1 MKKKKRLS
9 GIERRWFVN
18 NVGVIMLLVAACVLG
33 VVFSMAAYYD
43 TNLRSGLENKAK
55 TTTDFFSNYIS
66 QSYKE
71 YYQSCI
77 KFAQTFEE
85 KDRLELQFISANG
98 KLVASSYGKFAGR
111 SPSTP
116 EIQQAIDSQQIR
128 HYKGRNPLTGE
139 RILAVSS
146 PMIYTNGEV
155 IGVLR
160 YVTSLRNADL
170 QILMIAL
177 IAVTIG
183 LLFIGSIFFLS
194 SFFIKSIL
202 VPVSQINAT
211 ARRIAAGSY
220 GVQIP
225 GQYDDEIGELVSTI
239 NDMSVKIGQAE
250 KTQTEFISSVSHE
263 LRTPLTAISGWG
275 ETLLTSENLD
285 TETRRGVVI
294 IAREAKRLT
303 GMVEELLEFT
313 RMQDGRFTLHVET
326 ADILAEFEDTVFM
339 YGNRLKQEGI
349 CLHYDGCDEEIP
361 EIPCDVARMRQV
373 FLNILDNAAKH
384 GGEGKRIDASIA
396 HEGSFVVIRMRDYGP
411 GIPEEE
417 LPKTLTSYSPCF
429 RKEKGAHGL
438 EERGVYRIH
447 QFEKQEMIVVCKPEE
462 SKMWFDKLWQNTVDL
477 FRSLDIPVRTLECC
491 SGDLADLKVK
501 SLDVEAWSPR
511 QKKYFE
517 VGSCS
522 NLGDA
527 QARRLKIRV
536 NGKDGKKYLAHT
548 LNNTVVAPPRMLIA
562 FLENNL
568 NADGSVNIP
577 KALQPYMG
585 GMTKI
590 EKKTRA

>member
-1 MKKKKRLS
+1 MKQHKRLS
-9 GIERRWFVN
+9 GIERRWFLG
-18 NVGVIMLLVAACVLG
+18 NVGIITLLTIACVLA
-33 VVFSMAAYYD
+33 VILSMAAYYD
-43 TNLRSGLENKAK
+43 TNLRSGLETKAK

-66 QSYKE
+66 QSYNE

-77 KFAQTFEE
+77 KFAKTFEE
-85 KDRLELQFISANG
+85 KDRLELQFISTSG
-98 KLVASSYGKFAGR
+98 KIVASSYGKFAGR

-116 EIQQAIDSQQIR
+116 EIQQAMDSQQTR
-128 HYKGRNPLTGE
+128 VFKGRNPSTGE

-146 PMIYTNGEV
+146 PMIYSNGEV

-177 IAVTIG
+177 IAATVG
-183 LLFIGSIFFLS
+183 LLFIGAIFFMS

-211 ARRIAAGSY
+211 AKRIAAGSY

-225 GQYDDEIGELVSTI
+225 QQYDDEIGELVNTI
-239 NDMSVKIGQAE
+239 NDMSVKIGQSE

-285 TETRRGVVI
+285 AETRRGVVI

-339 YGNRLKQEGI
+339 YGSRLKQEGI
-349 CLHYDGCDEEIP
+349 SLHYDGCEEEIP

-384 GGEGKRIDASIA
+384 GGDGKRIDASIA
-396 HEGSFVVIRMRDYGP
+396 QEGGFVVIRIRDHGP

-417 LPKTLTSYSPCF
+417 LPRVKMKFYKGSSKARGSGIGLAVCEEIVTMHGGTLT
-429 RKEKGAHGL
+429 L
-438 EERGVYRIH
+438 E
-447 QFEKQEMIVVCKPEE
+447 
-462 SKMWFDKLWQNTVDL
+462 
-477 FRSLDIPVRTLECC
+477 
-491 SGDLADLKVK
+491 
-501 SLDVEAWSPR
+501 
-511 QKKYFE
+511 
-517 VGSCS
+517 
-522 NLGDA
+522 
-527 QARRLKIRV
+527 
-536 NGKDGKKYLAHT
+536 
-548 LNNTVVAPPRMLIA
+548 
-562 FLENNL
+562 
-568 NADGSVNIP
+568 NADGGGTLVTISIP
-577 KALQPYMG
+577 TG
-585 GMTKI
+585 
-590 EKKTRA
+590 EE

>member
-1 MKKKKRLS
+1 MKQHKRLS
-9 GIERRWFVN
+9 GIERRWFLG
-18 NVGVIMLLVAACVLG
+18 NVGIITLLTIACVLA
-33 VVFSMAAYYD
+33 VILSMAAYYD
-43 TNLRSGLENKAK
+43 TNLRSGLETKAK

-66 QSYKE
+66 QSYNE

-77 KFAQTFEE
+77 KFAKTFEE
-85 KDRLELQFISANG
+85 KDRLELQFISTNG
-98 KLVASSYGKFAGR
+98 KIVASSYGKFAGR

-116 EIQQAIDSQQIR
+116 EIQQAMNSQQTR
-128 HYKGRNPLTGE
+128 VFKGRNPSTGE

-146 PMIYTNGEV
+146 PMIYSNGEV

-177 IAVTIG
+177 IAATVG
-183 LLFIGSIFFLS
+183 LLFIGAIFFMS

-211 ARRIAAGSY
+211 AKRIAAGSY

-225 GQYDDEIGELVSTI
+225 QQYDDEIGELVNTI
-239 NDMSVKIGQAE
+239 NDMSVKIGQSE

-285 TETRRGVVI
+285 AETRRGVVI

-339 YGNRLKQEGI
+339 YGSRLKQEGI
-349 CLHYDGCDEEIP
+349 SLHYDGCEEEIP

-384 GGEGKRIDASIA
+384 GGDGKRIDASIA
-396 HEGSFVVIRMRDYGP
+396 QEGGFVVIRIRDYGP

-417 LPKTLTSYSPCF
+417 LLRVKMKFYKGSSKARGSGIGLAVCEEIVTMHGGTLT
-429 RKEKGAHGL
+429 L
-438 EERGVYRIH
+438 E
-447 QFEKQEMIVVCKPEE
+447 
-462 SKMWFDKLWQNTVDL
+462 
-477 FRSLDIPVRTLECC
+477 
-491 SGDLADLKVK
+491 
-501 SLDVEAWSPR
+501 
-511 QKKYFE
+511 
-517 VGSCS
+517 
-522 NLGDA
+522 
-527 QARRLKIRV
+527 
-536 NGKDGKKYLAHT
+536 
-548 LNNTVVAPPRMLIA
+548 
-562 FLENNL
+562 
-568 NADGSVNIP
+568 NADGGGTLVTISIP
-577 KALQPYMG
+577 TG
-585 GMTKI
+585 
-590 EKKTRA
+590 EE

>member
-1 MKKKKRLS
+1 MKQHKRLS
-9 GIERRWFVN
+9 GIERRWFLG
-18 NVGVIMLLVAACVLG
+18 NVGIITLLTIACVLA
-33 VVFSMAAYYD
+33 VILSMAAYYD
-43 TNLRSGLENKAK
+43 TNLRSGLETKAK

-66 QSYKE
+66 QSYNE

-77 KFAQTFEE
+77 KFAKTFEE
-85 KDRLELQFISANG
+85 KDRLELQFISTNG
-98 KLVASSYGKFAGR
+98 KIVASSYGKFAGR

-116 EIQQAIDSQQIR
+116 EIHQAMDSQQTR
-128 HYKGRNPLTGE
+128 VFKGRNPSTGE

-146 PMIYTNGEV
+146 PMIYSNGEV

-177 IAVTIG
+177 IAATVG
-183 LLFIGSIFFLS
+183 LLFIGAIFFMS

-211 ARRIAAGSY
+211 AKRIAAGSY

-225 GQYDDEIGELVSTI
+225 QQYDDEIGELVNTI
-239 NDMSVKIGQAE
+239 NDMSVKIGQSE

-285 TETRRGVVI
+285 AETRRGVVI

-339 YGNRLKQEGI
+339 YGSRLKQEGI
-349 CLHYDGCDEEIP
+349 SLHYDGCEEEIP

-384 GGEGKRIDASIA
+384 GGDGKRIDAYIA
-396 HEGSFVVIRMRDYGP
+396 QEGGFVVIRIRDYGP

-417 LPKTLTSYSPCF
+417 LPRVKMKFYKGSSKARGSGIGLAVCEEIVTMHGGTLT
-429 RKEKGAHGL
+429 
-438 EERGVYRIH
+438 
-447 QFEKQEMIVVCKPEE
+447 
-462 SKMWFDKLWQNTVDL
+462 
-477 FRSLDIPVRTLECC
+477 
-491 SGDLADLKVK
+491 
-501 SLDVEAWSPR
+501 
-511 QKKYFE
+511 
-517 VGSCS
+517 
-522 NLGDA
+522 
-527 QARRLKIRV
+527 
-536 NGKDGKKYLAHT
+536 
-548 LNNTVVAPPRMLIA
+548 
-562 FLENNL
+562 LENT
-568 NADGSVNIP
+568 DGGGTLVTISIP
-577 KALQPYMG
+577 TG
-585 GMTKI
+585 
-590 EKKTRA
+590 EE